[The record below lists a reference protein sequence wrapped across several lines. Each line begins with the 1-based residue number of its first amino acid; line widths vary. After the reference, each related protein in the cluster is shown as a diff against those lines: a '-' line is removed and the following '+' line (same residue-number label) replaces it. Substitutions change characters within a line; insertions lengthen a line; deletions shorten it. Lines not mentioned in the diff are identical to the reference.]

1 MCKEIS
7 HSFGWFIRVGFEVG
21 RTRSGSQ
28 YVEHAGRCT
37 SPHGNNWRSSK
48 CIDWDSL
55 DADAQGTS
63 HTHHHHHHPRS
74 SSIRPYHTYHTIPLP
89 YYAIRAISY
98 LPYHTHHTIQVQ
110 CLFLYHTYHTTP
122 TIQCPPYHTMPHLPY
137 QIIPAIPYHTQHT
150 IPDQTYNIIPT
161 MLSIRSRAP
170 PTHPGRPRLRD
181 GPMGRED
188 APCRPNGPPRGPKED
203 PKTQDGPRA
212 QEAPRRPRWLPR
224 RPKT

>member
-98 LPYHTHHTIQVQ
+98 LPYHTHHIIQVQ
-110 CLFLYHTYHTTP
+110 CLFYTIHTIPHPPYNAHHTIPCHTYHTRSYL
-122 TIQCPPYHTMPHLPY
+122 PYHTILN
-137 QIIPAIPYHTQHT
+137 IPYRTRPT
-150 IPDQTYNIIPT
+150 ISYLPCY
-161 MLSIRSRAP
+161 RSGFVP
-170 PTHPGRPRLRD
+170 LPLIQG
-181 GPMGRED
+181 GP
-188 APCRPNGPPRGPKED
+188 A
-203 PKTQDGPRA
+203 
-212 QEAPRRPRWLPR
+212 
-224 RPKT
+224 

>member
-1 MCKEIS
+1 MAFLKVYRL
-7 HSFGWFIRVGFEVG
+7 GQPR
-21 RTRSGSQ
+21 R
-28 YVEHAGRCT
+28 RCT
-37 SPHGNNWRSSK
+37 RHKPYSPS
-48 CIDWDSL
+48 
-55 DADAQGTS
+55 
-63 HTHHHHHHPRS
+63 PS
-74 SSIRPYHTYHTIPLP
+74 SSSFLVHTPIPH
-89 YYAIRAISY
+89 
-98 LPYHTHHTIQVQ
+98 LPYHTSTILCHTCHIIPTIPYPPYYTSTMP
-110 CLFLYHTYHTTP
+110 FLYHTYHTTP

-161 MLSIRSRAP
+161 MLSIRFRAP